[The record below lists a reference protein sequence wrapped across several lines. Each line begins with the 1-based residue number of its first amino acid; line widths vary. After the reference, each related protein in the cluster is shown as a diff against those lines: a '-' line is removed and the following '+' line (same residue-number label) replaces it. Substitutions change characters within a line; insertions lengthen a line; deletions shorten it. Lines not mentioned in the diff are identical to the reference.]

1 MSSVLYIRWCHK
13 GLKAKCAILCC
24 AFAGSEEFEP
34 EKAPF
39 KHGDFQF
46 GYVVLP

>member
-1 MSSVLYIRWCHK
+1 MSSVLYIEISAIK
-13 GLKAKCAILCC
+13 DLKAKCAFF
-24 AFAGSEEFEP
+24 AFAGSEEFGA